1 MMELTVPAGNIAGMV
16 FSLLV
21 AWGIPIA
28 LCIVIRRKLKADM
41 ISFFLGCGTFFL
53 FAMFLEQ
60 LLHAVVLLR
69 LGDISEALKNSV
81 WLYAVYGGLA
91 AGIFEETGR
100 FLCMKFFMKKSLTKQ
115 NAVMYGAGHGG
126 FEAVLILGMAS
137 VNNLISSA
145 LINSGAFVS
154 ALAEGADSQ
163 QAIEAVTPLATLPAW
178 QFFLGGF
185 ERIFAMALHIGLS
198 LLIYQ
203 AVENRKKWYLY
214 PLAIL
219 FHALLNAIIV
229 IIANHGSLV
238 FAEAATLAG
247 TALVCAVAW
256 KTAWNRQNQ

>member
-1 MMELTVPAGNIAGMV
+1 MMELTVPAGNLFGMV
-16 FSLLV
+16 FSLFV

-28 LCIVIRRKLKADM
+28 LCILIRKKLKADM

-69 LGDISEALKNSV
+69 LGGVSEALKNSV
-81 WLYAVYGGLA
+81 WLYAIYGGLA
-91 AGIFEETGR
+91 AGVFEETGR
-100 FLCMKFFMKKSLTKQ
+100 FLCMKVLMKKSLTKE

-137 VNNLISSA
+137 VNNLISSV
-145 LINSGAFVS
+145 LINSGAFAS
-154 ALAEGADSQ
+154 ALAEGVDSQ
-163 QAIEAVTPLATLPAW
+163 QAMEAAAPLATLPAW

-198 LLIYQ
+198 LLVYQ
-203 AVENRKKWYLY
+203 AVKDRKKWYLY

-219 FHALLNAIIV
+219 FHALVNAVVV

-238 FAEAATLAG
+238 LAEVATLAG

-256 KTAWNRQNQ
+256 KTAWNCQR